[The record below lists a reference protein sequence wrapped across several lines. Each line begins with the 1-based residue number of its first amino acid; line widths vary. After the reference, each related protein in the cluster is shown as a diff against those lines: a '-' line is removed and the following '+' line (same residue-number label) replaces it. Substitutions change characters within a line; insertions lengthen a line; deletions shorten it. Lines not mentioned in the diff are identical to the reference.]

1 MDHKEKVRKSWGLD
15 FLAGRGSMVRMNKLK
30 YWILVTAAVV
40 KIFTP
45 AIAWAGAA
53 FIFNG
58 SVFGDLCVVLGI
70 ISLGWISDVKLP
82 EKPE

>member
-1 MDHKEKVRKSWGLD
+1 MQKSEGLAWRPD
-15 FLAGRGSMVRMNKLK
+15 RGSMVEMNKLK

-70 ISLGWISDVKLP
+70 ISLGWITDVKLP

>member
-1 MDHKEKVRKSWGLD
+1 MGLAWQPD
-15 FLAGRGSMVRMNKLK
+15 RGRMVGMKKLK